1 MKLVITENQLKNI
14 VLEFNKNLKPKII
27 QGKGNDP
34 YQYKKSNNLFFFAK
48 KGTSPIWKQA
58 KSKKS
63 IDAISKK
70 FLVYDPM
77 DIWKKSNTELFSK
90 NKNTKKQDSSFNL
103 VKGFKKWLRKT
114 FPNVAQ
120 LFFARD
126 LTEKDFSNSQL
137 KQMKNTVSN
146 AIKRTGQTKGGT
158 EYVDYGDNVV
168 NDWFGQGG
176 VKTKDMVINTLL
188 ANPKFMIATTLGR
201 FSYRYENGK
210 LKITDVYDF
219 KKIPDAK
226 TKIEDL
232 KGLNWAQKVDKI
244 MKDNNVNPY
253 VAIRHLGYLDNPE
266 ESPNSKPRIDI
277 EIPYDFKA

>member
-34 YQYKKSNNLFFFAK
+34 YQYKKSGNLFFFAK
-48 KGTSPIWKQA
+48 KGKLPIWKQA
-58 KSKKS
+58 KSKES

-70 FLVYDPM
+70 FWVYDPM
-77 DIWKKSNTELFSK
+77 EIWKKSNTELYSK
-90 NKNTKKQDSSFNL
+90 NKNTKKQDQSFDL

-120 LFFARD
+120 LFFAKD
-126 LTEKDFSNSQL
+126 LTERDFSNSQL
-137 KQMKNTVSN
+137 KEMTKTVSN

-168 NDWFGQGG
+168 NDWFGRGG

-232 KGLNWAQKVDKI
+232 KGLNWTQNVDKI

-277 EIPYDFKA
+277 EIPYTFKS